1 MRLTSYTDYSL
12 RVLMYLG
19 LKNGTLT
26 TIQEIADSYQ
36 ISKNHLMKIVHELNL
51 KGYIDSMRGKRG
63 GIRLGRPAA
72 EIRLGRL
79 IRDTEQ
85 DFALAECFSSCN
97 ECVITP
103 ACRINRVLADGLKA
117 FMQVLDSYSLADML
131 SPDLQPQL
139 IRLLQMDTT
148 TTPLARPS
156 RRPRNGSGSGPRPAP
171 AAGPGAGE

>member
-19 LKNGTLT
+19 LKDGSLT

-103 ACRINRVLADGLKA
+103 ACRINRVLADGLNA
-117 FMQVLDSYSLADML
+117 FLQVLDSYSLADML

-139 IRLLQMDTT
+139 IRLLQIDEAP
-148 TTPLARPS
+148 TPLARLS
-156 RRPRNGSGSGPRPAP
+156 RKSRSGSGSGPRPAP